1 MTGRIVKTALG
12 YGKAAAGFIAG
23 SGKAMGGPVSVF
35 IEPTNICNLRCP
47 LCASGAG
54 TLDRPAGSMP
64 LDDFKRIIDMLPG
77 SVTELYL
84 WGQGEP
90 FLAADFLD
98 MVAYASGKGYRTNV
112 STNGH
117 FLGNPDAVAESGLDR
132 LIVSLDGA
140 DAETYNA
147 YRVGGNFNTV
157 TDGVRRLAERKKITG
172 AGPFIE
178 LQYLVTKDTRD
189 GIPAF
194 SRLAAS
200 LGADN
205 TVFKTLQAD
214 SFEHGRDFL
223 PDDLTMT
230 RYRRNADGDIE
241 TDMVWY
247 LRNRCLRIYYSLQI
261 DWQGNVLPC
270 CFDKDSDHIMGNV
283 MNEHLAALWNGERFR
298 AFRRTLIE
306 KGRIFP
312 MCRDCTEGLKRKT
325 MHG

>member
-1 MTGRIVKTALG
+1 MKTALG
-12 YGKAAAGFIAG
+12 YGKAAAGFVAG
-23 SGKAMGGPVSVF
+23 SGKAFSGPVSVF

-64 LDDFKRIIDMLPG
+64 LDDFKRIIDMLPD
-77 SVTELYL
+77 SVAELYL

-98 MVAYASGKGYRTNV
+98 MVAYASRKGYRTNV

-117 FLGNPDAVAESGLDR
+117 FLEKPDAVIESGLDR
-132 LIVSLDGA
+132 LIISLDGA

-147 YRVGGNFNTV
+147 YRVGGNFNRV
-157 TDGVRRLAERKKITG
+157 TDGIRSLAEQKKITG
-172 AGPFIE
+172 AGPVIE
-178 LQYLVTKDTRD
+178 LQYLVTKNTRD

-194 SRLAAS
+194 SELAAS
-200 LGADN
+200 LGADK

-214 SFEHGRDFL
+214 SFEGGKDFL
-223 PDDLTMT
+223 PDDLNMT
-230 RYRRNADGDIE
+230 RYRRNADGEIE

-283 MNEHLAALWNGERFR
+283 MNEHITALWNGDRFR